1 MGEGGCV
8 LDLEREE
15 DPKVL
20 RQATKILIHE
30 NEQLLEP
37 PKGRCDYADRQNP
50 FDFTASKGRAHFQ
63 AQVASA
69 A

>member
-1 MGEGGCV
+1 MGHGAFAPAPAMGEGGCV

-30 NEQLLEP
+30 NERLLEP
-37 PKGRCDYADRQNP
+37 P
-50 FDFTASKGRAHFQ
+50 
-63 AQVASA
+63 
-69 A
+69 